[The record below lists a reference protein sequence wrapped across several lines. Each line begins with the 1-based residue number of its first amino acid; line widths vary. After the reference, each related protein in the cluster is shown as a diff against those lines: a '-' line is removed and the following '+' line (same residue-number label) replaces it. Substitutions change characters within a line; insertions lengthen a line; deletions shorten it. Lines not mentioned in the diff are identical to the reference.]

1 MQREEQKKIFRTRL
15 GWVGVS
21 VSGQGVSRVVLPK
34 KDRKAVERELISP
47 GSGVLRGPEKGQSA
61 VVLNKVVKLLQK
73 YFSGERVSVD
83 LWVDLRGYTPFQQA
97 VWETAA
103 QIPWGETRS
112 YGWIAKQIKR
122 PQAARAVGQA
132 MGANP
137 VPIIVP

>member
-1 MQREEQKKIFRTRL
+1 MEREVQKKIFKTHF
-15 GWVGVS
+15 GWVGVA
-21 VSGQGVSRVVLPK
+21 VSEQGVRRVVLPK
-34 KDRKAVERELISP
+34 KAKKIVERELVSSE
-47 GSGVLRGPEKGQSA
+47 SGVWGPEKGQSV

-73 YFSGERVSVD
+73 YFSGEHVSVD

-97 VWETAA
+97 VWGTAA

-112 YGWIAKQIKR
+112 YGWLAKQIHR
-122 PQAARAVGQA
+122 PRAARAVGQA

>member
-1 MQREEQKKIFRTRL
+1 MEREVQKRIFKTHF
-15 GWVGVS
+15 GWVGVA
-21 VSGQGVSRVVLPK
+21 VSGQGVSRLVLPK
-34 KDRKAVERELISP
+34 KERKAVERELNSSE
-47 GSGVLRGPEKGQSA
+47 SGVRGPEKGQSA
-61 VVLNKVVKLLQK
+61 VVLNKVAKLLQK
-73 YFSGERVSVD
+73 YFSGEHVSVD
-83 LWVDLRGYTPFQQA
+83 LWVDLRDYTPFQQA
-97 VWETAA
+97 VWGTAA

>member
-1 MQREEQKKIFRTRL
+1 MQREVKKKIFKTHL

-34 KDRKAVERELISP
+34 KDRKTVERELIGS
-47 GSGVLRGPEKGQSA
+47 GSGVQGPEKVQSV
-61 VVLNKVVKLLQK
+61 VVLNDVAKLLQK

-83 LWVDLRGYTPFQQA
+83 LWVDLHGYTPFQQA

-122 PQAARAVGQA
+122 PKAARAVGQA

>member
-1 MQREEQKKIFRTRL
+1 MEREVQKKIFKTHF
-15 GWVGVS
+15 GWVGVA
-21 VSGQGVSRVVLPK
+21 VSEQGVRRVVLPK
-34 KDRKAVERELISP
+34 KAKKIVERELIS
-47 GSGVLRGPEKGQSA
+47 SESDVLGPEKGQSV

-97 VWETAA
+97 VWGTAA
-103 QIPWGETRS
+103 QIPWGKTRS

-122 PQAARAVGQA
+122 PQAARAIGQA